1 MSDQEIVEAWQFVNR
16 MGPPNAWTATNGTAA
31 RIIGRLLQERERLL
45 AEIERLRGQ

>member
-1 MSDQEIVEAWQFVNR
+1 MTDEEIVEAWQFVNR